1 MQYLLKMTI
10 SITSR
15 IEDAL
20 FSMFHD
26 YSKMF
31 LNIVVLRCFFCIIF
45 RFYAALRN
53 PNLPRHR
60 QSRNCLFD
68 VSTSGLL
75 SAAKLW
81 HLWKFVQ
88 IELLFIIYFHKLGSG
103 NFFSCALNT
112 GTLAVSNPSD
122 GNTMEVD
129 QFASEW
135 TYAGEGS
142 RLPLIDES
150 TALGTQA
157 PKDRSPSMP
166 FHC

>member
-1 MQYLLKMTI
+1 
-10 SITSR
+10 
-15 IEDAL
+15 
-20 FSMFHD
+20 MFHD
-26 YSKMF
+26 YSKMIQSTF
-31 LNIVVLRCFFCIIF
+31 VCGVLRCFFALFYHFALHQNRKRF
-45 RFYAALRN
+45 RFYVALRN

-166 FHC
+166 FHF